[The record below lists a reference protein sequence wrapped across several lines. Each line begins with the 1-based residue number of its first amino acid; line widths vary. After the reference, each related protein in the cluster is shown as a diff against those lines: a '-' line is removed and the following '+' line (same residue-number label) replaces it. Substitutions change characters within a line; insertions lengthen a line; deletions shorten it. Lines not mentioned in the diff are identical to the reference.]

1 MTVNFSKDAKDF
13 LFNNQ
18 SYIAKDSPT
27 IAKRYTVKLIQ
38 RIVEM
43 LQFPNIGK
51 INAVFD
57 DDSIREITL
66 DGMKIIYKK
75 FPKSVTV
82 LMVYRYIDFD
92 ESQLDIE

>member
-1 MTVNFSKDAKDF
+1 MIVNFSKDAKDF

-18 SYIAKDSPT
+18 NYIAKDNPT
-27 IAKRYTVKLIQ
+27 AAKRYTSKLIK
-38 RIVEM
+38 RIVDM

-51 INAVFD
+51 INTVFD

-75 FPKSVTV
+75 VPKSVIV